1 MSAEKI
7 LYISNVS
14 GKHFSYSFSGSA
26 VNACHALGYDFF
38 AVANRSASDPDDIK
52 ADEEKYDIKL
62 FHIDLCR
69 SPFSLKNIKAYRQLK
84 KIIRDND
91 IKYIH
96 CNTPVGGILG
106 RLAGKSCKV
115 KRVIYQ
121 AHGFHFYK
129 GAPLINRI
137 LYYPTEKFLA
147 HMTDAIITINRND
160 YELAKEKMHPRNG
173 GSIYYVPGV
182 GINLAEYKE
191 KPNAA
196 DMRAKYGIG
205 EDDVIII
212 SSGDLIERKNY
223 KTAIKAVAESGLA
236 NIKLCICGKGPML
249 DELQSYAEGLGVG
262 DRVLF
267 LGFCPDIKELLAES
281 DIFLF
286 TSKQEGL
293 SRSLMEAMASG
304 LPCIAGKIR
313 GNTDMITDGE
323 DGFLCPPTNFA
334 AFAEK
339 IKLLANDRELRIK
352 IGSAAENSVK
362 KYDISSVTKELVN
375 IYSKEFKGAPQ

>member
-26 VNACHALGYDFF
+26 VDACHAVGYDFF

-52 ADEEKYDIKL
+52 ADEKKYDIKL

-69 SPFSLKNIKAYRQLK
+69 NPFSPENIKAYKQLK

-96 CNTPVGGILG
+96 CNTPVGGMLG
-106 RLAGKSCKV
+106 RLAGKSCGV

-129 GAPLINRI
+129 GAPLINKI
-137 LYYPTEKFLA
+137 LYYPTEKILA
-147 HMTDAIITINRND
+147 HMTDAIITINRDD
-160 YELAKEKMHPRNG
+160 YDLAEKRLHPRNG

-182 GINLAEYKE
+182 GINLAEYNGS
-191 KPNAA
+191 PNSA
-196 DMRAKYGIG
+196 DIRAMYGIG
-205 EDDVIII
+205 KNDIVII

-223 KTAIKAVAESGLA
+223 KTAIKAVAECGIS
-236 NIKLCICGKGPML
+236 NIKLCICGKGPLL
-249 DELQSYAEGLGVG
+249 DELRSYSKKLGVEQN
-262 DRVLF
+262 VLF
-267 LGFCPDIKELLAES
+267 LGFCPNIKELLAGS

-313 GNTDMITDGE
+313 GNTDMITDGV
-323 DGFLCPPTNFA
+323 DGFLCSPTDSA

-339 IKLLANDRELRIK
+339 IKLLASDCELRKK
-352 IGSAAENSVK
+352 IGNAAANSVK
-362 KYDISSVTKELVN
+362 RYDISAVTRELAY
-375 IYSKEFKGAPQ
+375 IYGKEFKGAPQ